1 MSASEDNNSKER
13 FHLYLIKPSHYD
25 DDGYVIQWHWSDI
38 PSNTMSVLHGATLDC
53 IERRVLGD
61 EVEIHTTAIDECN
74 TRIRPEKI
82 IREIK
87 QSGNKG
93 LVAMVGVQ
101 TNQFPRAVDI
111 ARPLRAAGIPVC
123 IGGFHAT
130 GSLAMLPQTPPEI
143 QEAWDLGIS
152 IFAGEVEGH
161 FHTVLGDAYRGEL
174 KPLYNVTA
182 NLPNLANVV
191 LPNMPQSLL
200 GKSMTVRGSFDAGRG
215 CPYQCS
221 FCTII
226 NVQGRRSRYR
236 TADDI
241 EEILRQH
248 HARGVKKFFITDD
261 NFSRNSNWEAIFDR
275 IIDLRNNEGLKFN
288 FFIQVDT
295 LCHKIPNFIEKAGAA
310 GIDRVF
316 IGLENINPDNLIAA
330 KKKQNRISEYR
341 TMLQDWKSIG
351 AITSCGYIIGFP
363 NDTRERVL
371 HDIEIIKRELPM
383 DLIAFFCLTPLPG
396 SEDHKVLDARKVPM
410 DPDMNIYDTEHVTT
424 AHPLMSKDEF
434 METYRQ
440 AWHAFYTPKHV
451 GTILRRAIACGTKP
465 DLMMRKMLFYYGC
478 QAIENIHPFQGGLLR
493 RKYRKDRRQ
502 GQPIENLVLFYGRH
516 AWGTFVKLCRF
527 ALMIGRYQW
536 ILASVERELRKN
548 TYTDLAL
555 TPVSDDDIN
564 TLEIFTTNKVAAA
577 QAHN

>member
-1 MSASEDNNSKER
+1 MAVLGNSNAKEQ

-38 PSNTMSVLHGATLDC
+38 PSNTMAILHGETLAC
-53 IERRVLGD
+53 VEQQVLGD
-61 EVEIHTTAIDECN
+61 KVEIHVTAIDECN
-74 TRIRPEKI
+74 TRVCPE
-82 IREIK
+82 EIVRVIK
-87 QSGNKG
+87 ANSNKG
-93 LVAMVGVQ
+93 LVALVGVQ

-123 IGGFHAT
+123 IGGFHAS
-130 GSLAMLPQTPPEI
+130 GSLAMLPHIPPEI

-161 FHTVLGDAYRGEL
+161 FHEVLSDAYRGEL
-174 KPLYNVTA
+174 KPHYDVMSNF
-182 NLPNLANVV
+182 PNLANACH
-191 LPNMPQSLL
+191 PNMPQSVL
-200 GKSMTVRGSFDAGRG
+200 GKNMTARGSFDAGRG

-236 TADDI
+236 TTDDI

-261 NFSRNSNWEAIFDR
+261 NFARNSNWEPIFDR
-275 IIDLRNNEGLKFN
+275 IIELRNNDGLKFS

-310 GIDRVF
+310 GVDRVF
-316 IGLENINPDNLIAA
+316 IGLENINPDNLVAA
-330 KKKQNRISEYR
+330 KKKQNRVSEYR
-341 TMLQDWKSIG
+341 TMLQTWKSIG

-371 HDIEIIKRELPM
+371 RDIEIIKRELPM

-396 SEDHKVLDARKVPM
+396 SEDHKVLDAANVPM
-410 DPDMNIYDTEHVTT
+410 DTDMNRYDTEHVTT
-424 AHPLMSKDEF
+424 AHPLMSKVDF
-434 METYRQ
+434 METYRL
-440 AWHAFYTPKHV
+440 AWHAFYTPEHIR
-451 GTILRRAIACGTKP
+451 TILQRAVVCGIEP
-465 DLMMRKMLFYYGC
+465 NSMMKKLLFYYGC

-502 GQPIENLVLFYGRH
+502 GWPIENPLVFYASHGLE
-516 AWGTFVKLCRF
+516 TCVKLLRF
-527 ALMIGRYQW
+527 GLMMIHYQW
-536 ILASVERELRKN
+536 ILWRVERGLQKK
-548 TYTDLAL
+548 TYIDLAL
-555 TPVSDDDIN
+555 TPVNDDDIH
-564 TLEIFTTNKVAAA
+564 TLEIFKTIKVAVA
-577 QAHN
+577 QAQN